1 MIECLSTLEIRMYK
15 FKTEPYEHQKDA
27 LKKCYDK
34 EAFAIFAEMGT
45 GKTKIALDNA
55 CILYNRG
62 KIDRLLVVAPKGAYM
77 TWFDQEIPT
86 HVPDYIEKN
95 VVIWKQSTSQKY
107 MAELRSMMNNNFE
120 LKIMIM
126 NVEAFSSKRGVDFAK
141 LFLIGRSMMIVDE
154 STTIKNPK
162 AKRTKAILDLANET
176 RYRRI
181 LTGSPVTNSPLDL
194 WAQMDFLDP
203 YILGQSSYYAFRT
216 RYAVVIEATAAGGT
230 HTYQKIIKFKNLKE
244 LGELVAPHS
253 YRILKKD
260 CLDLPD
266 KVYTK
271 RYVELTDDQK
281 KAYAQM
287 KENAL
292 ARLNGESVTAFNVL
306 TQLIRL
312 HQITCGH
319 MATDSDDI
327 IDIKSNRL
335 DELMQ
340 ILGETSGKVII
351 WANYIYD
358 IESIKKAVKKEFGDD
373 SYCTY
378 YGATPTEDRQ
388 KCINKFQDPDS
399 KLRFFIGNTQT
410 GGYGITLTEA
420 STVIYY
426 SNNYDL
432 EKRIQSED
440 RAHRIGQKNK
450 VLYIDLVAKGTV
462 DVKIIR
468 SLRNKVNIA
477 KEISGEELST
487 WI

>member
-1 MIECLSTLEIRMYK
+1 MYK

-27 LKKCYDK
+27 LKKCWNK

-55 CILYNRG
+55 CILYNKG
-62 KIDRLLVVAPKGAYM
+62 KIDRLLVVAPKGTYM
-77 TWFDQEIPT
+77 TWVEQEIPL
-86 HVPDYIEKN
+86 HIPDYIEAK
-95 VVIWKQSTSQKY
+95 VLAWKPSTSEKY
-107 MAELRSMMNNNFE
+107 KAQLKNIRESE
-120 LKIMIM
+120 YKLKIFVM
-126 NVEAFSSKRGVDFAK
+126 NVESLSTKKGIKEAL
-141 LFLIGRSMMIVDE
+141 LFLNFKSMMIIDE

-162 AKRTKAILDLANET
+162 AKRTKNILSLAKEAK
-176 RYRRI
+176 YRRI
-181 LTGSPVTNSPLDL
+181 LTGSPVTQSPMDL

-203 YILGQSSYYAFRT
+203 EILGQQSYYAFRT
-216 RYAVVIEATAAGGT
+216 RYAVMITANAAGGT
-230 HTYQKIIKFKNLKE
+230 HKYQKIVKFRNLSQ
-244 LGELVAPHS
+244 LGKLVSPHA

-260 CLDLPD
+260 CLDLPA
-266 KVYTK
+266 KMYSK
-271 RYVELTDDQK
+271 RDVELTDEQK
-281 KAYAQM
+281 EAYGEMKQNAIAQL
-287 KENAL
+287 KGQSTTAL
-292 ARLNGESVTAFNVL
+292 NVL

-319 MATDSDDI
+319 MKLDTGSTMNLN
-327 IDIKSNRL
+327 SNRL
-335 DELMQ
+335 DELMH
-340 ILGETSGKVII
+340 ILGETTGKVII
-351 WANYIYD
+351 WANYIHD
-358 IESIKKAVKKEFGDD
+358 IERIEATIALSDFGQE
-373 SYCTY
+373 SCCTY
-378 YGATPTEDRQ
+378 YGATPSDKRQ
-388 KCINKFQDPDS
+388 ECIRKFQDPDS
-399 KLRFFIGNTQT
+399 KVRFFIGNTQT

-440 RAHRIGQKNK
+440 RAHRIGQKNP

-462 DVKIIR
+462 DEKIIQ

>member
-1 MIECLSTLEIRMYK
+1 MFVKLEFRMYK
-15 FKTEPYEHQKDA
+15 FKTKPYEHQRDA
-27 LKKCYDK
+27 LKKCWNK
-34 EAFAIFAEMGT
+34 EAFAVFAEMGT

-55 CILYNRG
+55 CILYNKG
-62 KIDRLLVVAPKGAYM
+62 KIDRVLVIAPKGAYM
-77 TWFDQEIPT
+77 TWVEQEIPI
-86 HVPDYIEKN
+86 HVPDYIEKK
-95 VVIWKQSTSQKY
+95 VLAWKPSTSQKY
-107 MAELRSMMNNNFE
+107 KAQLKDIMNIQDYK
-120 LKIMIM
+120 LKIMVM
-126 NVEAFSSKRGVDFAK
+126 NVEAFSTKKGTNFAK

-162 AKRTKAILDLANET
+162 AKRTKAILDLRKET
-176 RYRRI
+176 KYRRI
-181 LTGSPVTNSPLDL
+181 LTGSPVTQSPMDL

-203 YILGQSSYYAFRT
+203 EILGQSSYYAFRT

-230 HTYQKIIKFKNLKE
+230 HRYQKIVKFRNLKE
-244 LGELVAPHS
+244 LGKLVSPHS

-266 KVYTK
+266 KVYIK
-271 RYVELTDDQK
+271 REIELTSEQQEAYRDM
-281 KAYAQM
+281 KADAMTTLKGQSM
-287 KENAL
+287 TAL
-292 ARLNGESVTAFNVL
+292 NVL

-319 MATDSDDI
+319 MKTDAGHT
-327 IDIKSNRL
+327 IDLNNNRM
-335 DELMQ
+335 DELHQ
-340 ILGETSGKVII
+340 ILGETTGKVII
-351 WANYIYD
+351 WANYIHD
-358 IESIKKAVKKEFGDD
+358 IERIEASISLDFGAD
-373 SYCTY
+373 SCCTY
-378 YGATPTEDRQ
+378 YGATPTDKRQ
-388 KCINKFQDPDS
+388 ECIRQFQDPNS
-399 KLRFFIGNTQT
+399 KVRFFIGNTQT

-450 VLYIDLVAKGTV
+450 VLYIDLMAKGTV
-462 DVKIIR
+462 DQKIIQ
-468 SLRNKVNIA
+468 SLKNKVNIA